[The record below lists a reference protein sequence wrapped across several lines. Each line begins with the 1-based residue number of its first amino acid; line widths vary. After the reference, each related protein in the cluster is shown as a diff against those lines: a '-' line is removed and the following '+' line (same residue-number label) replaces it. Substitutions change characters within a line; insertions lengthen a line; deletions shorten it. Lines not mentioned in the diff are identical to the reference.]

1 MGHNEGLE
9 VLLAQGSKGHAFQLA
24 AQLEGGGAESD
35 AVDAVLG

>member
-24 AQLEGGGAESD
+24 AQLEGGGPP
-35 AVDAVLG
+35 VLRRPWKR

>member
-24 AQLEGGGAESD
+24 AQLCRGKNPGT
-35 AVDAVLG
+35 AVSVD